1 MKILKFGGSSVKT
14 TERIEQVVQLIS
26 SAHPC
31 AVVVSAFGGVTDQL
45 IQLIASA
52 ERGAD
57 YNNDL
62 QLLID
67 RHRQSIHDLHL
78 QKEFLFNAVQKI
90 ENELRDTLS
99 TIANQK
105 NVHHN

>member
-31 AVVVSAFGGVTDQL
+31 GVVISAFGGITDQL
-45 IQLIASA
+45 IQLIACA

-62 QLLID
+62 QLFFD
-67 RHRQSIHDLHL
+67 RHRQTIHDL
-78 QKEFLFNAVQKI
+78 
-90 ENELRDTLS
+90 
-99 TIANQK
+99 
-105 NVHHN
+105 

>member
-45 IQLIASA
+45 IQLTACA
-52 ERGAD
+52 ERGTD
-57 YNNDL
+57 CNNEL
-62 QLLID
+62 QLLIN
-67 RHRQSIHDLHL
+67 I
-78 QKEFLFNAVQKI
+78 KNNII
-90 ENELRDTLS
+90 EEKNNLIEEKNNFIGELRKR
-99 TIANQK
+99 IQHK
-105 NVHHN
+105 